1 MARVNCDQCSQ
12 TFNTKKLFVSHL
24 ITKSCHKSIR
34 EAAKSQ
40 TRNKAQQ
47 EENFDYPTL
56 EIVPVQDCPECRRF
70 SKAGMQMY
78 MLSHLASHVQSKAEY
93 FECEDCS
100 LKFESAYYLEKHENK
115 KHKNEK
121 CDDCPKKFKI
131 TSLLQKHVEDVHKT
145 ENCNDCGYRART
157 KDMLDTHIYN
167 NHPTDVCEECGMAF
181 ENPSVVEKHFRE
193 IHEKMKCDDCDQEFD
208 SEEVLDHHKVEVH
221 NHAKT
226 TFKQFGGGLMMMMV
240 SENTEPAEEE
250 KEHEENDLP
259 KSNISSE
266 VNLVEKEK
274 VYASEKKVL
283 GEEIKDEEIVSE
295 KVDVEAEDNVVVE
308 DASTIEVKP
317 EDEVTKIM
325 TPTSNIN
332 VFGPGFF
339 MMYQEE
345 SEKNQ
350 EKNSKEDIP
359 KELQDRSENTPENE
373 NEEDA
378 PQKYKEDTSVNKKR
392 CIDNV
397 ELDES
402 NEEAKIVKKPKQT
415 IEEADSVL
423 DRQDISTGS
432 SDTSE
437 QIGNSSDPMET
448 CDQSDEGKDDM

>member
-1 MARVNCDQCSQ
+1 
-12 TFNTKKLFVSHL
+12 
-24 ITKSCHKSIR
+24 
-34 EAAKSQ
+34 
-40 TRNKAQQ
+40 
-47 EENFDYPTL
+47 
-56 EIVPVQDCPECRRF
+56 
-70 SKAGMQMY
+70 
-78 MLSHLASHVQSKAEY
+78 
-93 FECEDCS
+93 
-100 LKFESAYYLEKHENK
+100 
-115 KHKNEK
+115 
-121 CDDCPKKFKI
+121 
-131 TSLLQKHVEDVHKT
+131 
-145 ENCNDCGYRART
+145 
-157 KDMLDTHIYN
+157 
-167 NHPTDVCEECGMAF
+167 MAF

-240 SENTEPAEEE
+240 SENTEPTEEE

-266 VNLVEKEK
+266 VDEVETEK

-295 KVDVEAEDNVVVE
+295 KVNVVVE

-345 SEKNQ
+345 SEKN
-350 EKNSKEDIP
+350 SKEDIP

-378 PQKYKEDTSVNKKR
+378 PLKNKEDTSVNKKR

-402 NEEAKIVKKPKQT
+402 NEEAKMVKKPKQT

-423 DRQDISTGS
+423 DRQDITTGS